1 MNYDPQ
7 RWGHDASLDKSG
19 CGFSPGRPEA
29 TVVAQLTNST
39 VEPNDGRVDQD
50 GGAPLIRFA
59 HVSKFFGEGDKRVHA
74 VDRVSFTAHR
84 GEFVAILGP
93 SGCGKSTIM
102 MLASGL
108 IPASAGSIEIAGRR
122 IERPYTDL
130 GIVFQQDLLMDWRRV
145 LGNVLV
151 QPEFRGLRARD
162 FEPRAIEL
170 LKLVGLAGFED
181 KYPYELSGGMRQR
194 VSICR
199 ALVHDPELVLMDEP
213 FGALD
218 ALTRDQMNLDLQRI
232 WQENRKTVLFV
243 THSIAEAVFLA
254 DRVLVMAPRPTRI
267 LEEITIDLPRP
278 RHLDIREAPEFATY
292 VHKITHLFYQ
302 MGILRS

>member
-1 MNYDPQ
+1 V
-7 RWGHDASLDKSG
+7 
-19 CGFSPGRPEA
+19 

-39 VEPNDGRVDQD
+39 VEPHDRRVDRD
-50 GGAPLIRFA
+50 GVAPLIRFSN
-59 HVSKFFGEGDKRVHA
+59 VSKFFGEGDRRVHA
-74 VDRVSFTAHR
+74 VDQVSFTAHR

-93 SGCGKSTIM
+93 SGCGKSTTM

-108 IPASAGSIEIAGRR
+108 IPASAGSIEIDGRR
-122 IERPYTDL
+122 IERPYTNL

-151 QPEFRGLRARD
+151 QAEFRGLRARD
-162 FEPRAIEL
+162 FESRAIEL
-170 LKLVGLAGFED
+170 LKLVGLADFKD

-199 ALVHDPELVLMDEP
+199 ALVHDPELLLMDEP

-218 ALTRDQMNLDLQRI
+218 AITRDQMNLDLQRI

-278 RHLDIREAPEFATY
+278 RDLDIREAADFAAY

>member
-1 MNYDPQ
+1 MPVA
-7 RWGHDASLDKSG
+7 H
-19 CGFSPGRPEA
+19 PGAA
-29 TVVAQLTNST
+29 TAGETNSA
-39 VEPNDGRVDQD
+39 VEPNDARIGRGDT
-50 GGAPLIRFA
+50 APLIRFSN
-59 HVSKFFGEGDKRVHA
+59 VSKFFGEGDKQVHA
-74 VDRVSFTAHR
+74 VDQVSFTAHR
-84 GEFVAILGP
+84 GEFVSILGP
-93 SGCGKSTIM
+93 SGCGKSTMM

-108 IPASAGSIEIAGRR
+108 IPASAGSIEIKGNR
-122 IERPYTDL
+122 IKKPYTNL

-162 FEPRAIEL
+162 FEPRAVAL
-170 LKLVGLAGFED
+170 LNLVGLAGFED

-199 ALVHDPELVLMDEP
+199 ALVHDPELLLMDEP

-232 WQENRKTVLFV
+232 WHENRKTVLFV

-254 DRVLVMAPRPTRI
+254 DRVFVMAPRPTRI

-278 RHLDIREAPEFATY
+278 RDLRIREAPEFVAN
-292 VHKITHLFYQ
+292 VHKITQLFYQ